1 MKNLTRVVAVLAA
14 VAFAVPAL
22 ACSEMQQTTAQTK
35 VEQQPV
41 AKAVKAKKA
50 EKATTSQTTVAKA
63 QAAKPAPN

>member
-1 MKNLTRVVAVLAA
+1 MRNLTRVVAVLAA

-35 VEQQPV
+35 VEKPAV

-50 EKATTSQTTVAKA
+50 QTTQTTVAKA
-63 QAAKPAPN
+63 QTAKPAPN